1 MSDRSTRPNIRFQH
15 RKSSTVKGLQDL
27 ISTIDING
35 SVHVMGVRGD
45 ERDVLQDLITDFN
58 IENHYRFEYFDDR
71 HP

>member
-1 MSDRSTRPNIRFQH
+1 MISTL
-15 RKSSTVKGLQDL
+15 KSSTGKGLQDL

-58 IENHYRFEYFDDR
+58 IENHYRFSIL
-71 HP
+71 